1 MTASVGDEGPF
12 VVLLVED
19 NPADARLTQ
28 EAFAD
33 ARPTISLEWVR
44 DGDDALAF
52 LRRHPPYTE
61 APRPHLVLLDLNMP
75 RKDGRATLL
84 EIKKDPAL
92 KSLPVVVLTTSESH
106 VDVEES
112 YQSHANAYVTKPLDL
127 DELVAK
133 IGALCE
139 FWLNGV
145 ASVPGTPQ
153 RR

>member
-1 MTASVGDEGPF
+1 MSASVGDEGPF

-28 EAFAD
+28 EAFVD
-33 ARPTISLEWVR
+33 VGRHVSVEWVR

-75 RKDGRATLL
+75 RKDGRATLS
-84 EIKKDPAL
+84 EIKEDPAL
-92 KSLPVVVLTTSESH
+92 KALPVVVLTTSESRL
-106 VDVEES
+106 DVEES
-112 YQSHANAYVTKPLDL
+112 YRAHANAYVTKPLDM
-127 DELVAK
+127 DELVSK

-145 ASVPGTPQ
+145 ASVPGT
-153 RR
+153 RLR

>member
-1 MTASVGDEGPF
+1 MSASVGDEGPF

-33 ARPTISLEWVR
+33 AGRSVSLEWVR
-44 DGDDALAF
+44 DGDDAMAF

-75 RKDGRATLL
+75 RKDGRATLT
-84 EIKKDPAL
+84 EIKGDAAL
-92 KSLPVVVLTTSESH
+92 KALPVVVLTTSESRM
-106 VDVEES
+106 DVEES
-112 YQSHANAYVTKPLDL
+112 YRAHANAYVTKPLDM

-133 IGALCE
+133 IGALCD

-145 ASVPGTPQ
+145 AAVPGKPAG
-153 RR
+153 R